1 MVLID
6 GSEPAAGTS
15 GACDSYVSVST
26 KVPGVA
32 LLAAESQRLWRELA
46 KDLGDIGHAAAQTLA
61 ARGARMLWRGRVT
74 GFERRGLD
82 IAAVLIGRRVGAGEG
97 GQMHPGMTVGRPAW
111 TGWGWGT
118 VMPMVSCGLPLQ
130 RCQAQKI
137 SLVALCFNQAF
148 RPCVTRNIIPQ
159 P

>member
-26 KVPGVA
+26 KVPGVT
-32 LLAAESQRLWRELA
+32 LELAAESQRLWRELA

-61 ARGARMLWRGRVT
+61 ARGARMLWRGRV
-74 GFERRGLD
+74 
-82 IAAVLIGRRVGAGEG
+82 GAGEG

-118 VMPMVSCGLPLQ
+118 VMPMVSCGFPLQ
-130 RCQAQKI
+130 RCHAHN
-137 SLVALCFNQAF
+137 NQSSGF
-148 RPCVTRNIIPQ
+148 MV
-159 P
+159 